1 MEKVC
6 QQVFTVHKGLDTV
19 ESNNLFVK
27 KPVLQILGNHRNKIG
42 CFFFSR
48 VYEIFK
54 GVNKRNKGWGEHEGG
69 HFIFF

>member
-42 CFFFSR
+42 CFL
-48 VYEIFK
+48 FK
-54 GVNKRNKGWGEHEGG
+54 SLGNLHRSKQKE
-69 HFIFF
+69 